1 MNVVDEQVDALAN
14 ISAMEN
20 LNLTPENITFL
31 TGTVNEVLDSSPIDN
46 MVSGHG
52 CVLGFGCLTRCIYI
66 RMTML

>member
-31 TGTVNEVLDSSPIDN
+31 TGTVNEVLDSGPIDN
-46 MVSGHG
+46 MVSGMG
-52 CVLGFGCLTRCIYI
+52 VSMGLGASPGAYIYV
-66 RMTML
+66 

>member
-31 TGTVNEVLDSSPIDN
+31 TGTVNEVLDSGPIDN
-46 MVSGHG
+46 MVSGMG
-52 CVLGFGCLTRCIYI
+52 ACMSLGASPGAYIYV
-66 RMTML
+66 